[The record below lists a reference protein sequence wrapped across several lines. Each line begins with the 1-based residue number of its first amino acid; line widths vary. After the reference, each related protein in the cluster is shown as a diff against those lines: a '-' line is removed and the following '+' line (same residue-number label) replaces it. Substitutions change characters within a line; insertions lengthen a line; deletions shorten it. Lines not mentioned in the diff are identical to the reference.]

1 MIFMTLWNQELL
13 LIRDSRTS
21 SKSCTVKVIHLDL
34 AKISIPLKDMTPFY
48 ESWTKG
54 TKDWRRFRKNATVQP
69 PPDTL
74 IKIVDEN
81 NVTSEI
87 PFRETEFYIERKKDK
102 VDTSKLKEEL

>member
-21 SKSCTVKVIHLDL
+21 SHTPRSCKN
-34 AKISIPLKDMTPFY
+34 ISIPLKDMTPFY

-74 IKIVDEN
+74 IKLVDEN

-87 PFRETEFYIERKKDK
+87 PFRETEFYIERKRDK